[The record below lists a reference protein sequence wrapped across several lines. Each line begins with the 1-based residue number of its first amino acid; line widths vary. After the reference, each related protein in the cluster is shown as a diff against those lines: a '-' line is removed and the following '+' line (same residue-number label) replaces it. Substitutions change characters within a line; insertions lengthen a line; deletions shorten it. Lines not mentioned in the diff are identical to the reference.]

1 MAAVRPEERQEERR
15 LGKARTPEDVKEEV
29 DCQTGDPTS
38 QTDVTPTRKKIL
50 SGTNQEMFMS
60 FHKPFSTSL
69 LLAALALAGGGELT
83 AQIVPVAVP
92 RRASDFLASAGQSS
106 IQRGL
111 GNSQNLL
118 QEIGF
123 ASDPL
128 SEPINATL
136 KQGNQAIAAAR
147 GDTTKPL
154 LERIRG
160 MLRQITTARQTL
172 DSVMIEQA
180 IRYPNS
186 RQQLD
191 SLRQAATRT
200 LSQAEEFTKSTEQR
214 WREDVWLKETSDGF
228 WWQFGSNLLETT
240 LYFENSSDDAIYRL
254 APNVRLAVGGSNAA
268 VGNAAVTT
276 DLFVIYGPSVR
287 ASIGALVVSK
297 EEETADSAGA
307 LVVNKE
313 AITRNLLSNLLNGGG
328 NYLVT
333 LTSGLLQYQ
342 KPSLNVRCNLN
353 YRLGIQTGGG
363 SASSIQSSTHNLVTE
378 VTGVYSPTAD
388 VLVFGGATL
397 NYLIADKA
405 SIQKIGIGNSATL
418 PFCNY
423 YLGLKLFQRGEVAFR
438 GFALLDGNAPTV
450 SGSFSIAIT
459 P

>member
-1 MAAVRPEERQEERR
+1 MSSQVEISLSLRKR
-15 LGKARTPEDVKEEV
+15 L
-29 DCQTGDPTS
+29 
-38 QTDVTPTRKKIL
+38 
-50 SGTNQEMFMS
+50 
-60 FHKPFSTSL
+60 STSL
-69 LLAALALAGGGELT
+69 LLAGLALVAGSAET
-83 AQIVPVAVP
+83 AAQTVPVQVP
-92 RRASDFLASAGQSS
+92 RRPAIDILTTAGQGS

-111 GNSQNLL
+111 GNAQTLL
-118 QEIGF
+118 QEIGS
-123 ASDPL
+123 ANDPL
-128 SEPINATL
+128 SEPINTTL
-136 KQGNQAIAAAR
+136 KQGNQAIEAVR
-147 GDTTKPL
+147 SDSTRPL

-160 MLRQITTARQTL
+160 MLRQITTARQTM
-172 DSVMIEQA
+172 DSVLIEQA
-180 IRYPNS
+180 IRYPNN
-186 RQQLD
+186 RPQID

-200 LSQAEEFTKSTEQR
+200 LNQAEEFAKSTEQR
-214 WREDVWLKETSDGF
+214 WREAVWLKETSDGF

-276 DLFVIYGPSVR
+276 DLFVIYGPSLR

-297 EEETADSAGA
+297 EEETADSAGV

-333 LTSGLLQYQ
+333 LTSGLMQYQ
-342 KPSLNVRCNLN
+342 KPALNIRCNVN
-353 YRLGIQTGGG
+353 YRLGFQTGGG
-363 SASSIQSSTHNLVTE
+363 SASSIQSSTHNLMTE
-378 VTGVYSPTAD
+378 VTGVYSPTSD
-388 VLVFGGATL
+388 VMVFGGATL

-405 SIQKIGIGNSATL
+405 SIQQIGISNSTAL

-450 SGSFSIAIT
+450 SGSFSIALT